1 MSEPSSYPHFRD
13 FYDDK
18 SRSDVVLCFGDE
30 RIFAHKLILAGASE
44 LFHTAF
50 KSSFPIANQGE
61 YEITGYSPELVHAM
75 INHIYGFSFDRDYLS
90 TSPNAE
96 QMLDFRLS
104 VLLIAN
110 EYQVKSLTAAVS
122 SSIVSH
128 LESQSSSGFYHDW
141 SKNKKTGFLRTIQK
155 VTELFVNSKLAD
167 TSCLDGIVKALSKHS
182 FWFYEENI
190 QLSKMMEAVEPMFAC
205 WIRFTLRAE
214 RDMYKE
220 CRCGS
225 SPRHEGCSQK
235 ASPKLP
241 PAFNFPQQTQKM
253 ATDQGETNKFAIHAA
268 CRDGQINLAESLLN
282 ANPKLAKLRDDDD
295 RLPIHWAA
303 SYSRLPIVEI
313 LSDRKDFDPDVQDG
327 AGWTPLMIASSLKD
341 SSASETL
348 TTLLL
353 SKSADP
359 TLTTNT
365 GATALHFAAS
375 KTNLDTAKK
384 LIEHKA
390 SARVKDKR
398 GQLPLHRAA
407 AVGNVP
413 MVKLLLANRSPVNA
427 TDGDGCTALHH
438 AVAEGHGDAAV
449 VLLKAGAETDKKDST
464 GALALD
470 LAPDAKVRDYIVRAA
485 DEEGITL

>member
-1 MSEPSSYPHFRD
+1 MSGAYPHFQD
-13 FYDDK
+13 YYDNE
-18 SRSDVVLCFGDE
+18 SRSDVVLCFANKK
-30 RIFAHKLILAGASE
+30 IHAHKLILAGASE

-50 KSSFPIANQGE
+50 KSNFQVASQAEF
-61 YEITGYSPELVHAM
+61 EIKGYPPEVIHAM
-75 INHIYGFSFDRDYLS
+75 LRHMYGFPYNQQFMAS
-90 TSPNAE
+90 SPSAE
-96 QMLDFRLS
+96 QLPDFWVG

-110 EYQVKSLTAAVS
+110 EYRVQSLTAAATNTILAYLGKGTCPTAESIKSLPQQYKENFARTVLKVS
-122 SSIVSH
+122 E
-128 LESQSSSGFYHDW
+128 LYH
-141 SKNKKTGFLRTIQK
+141 N
-155 VTELFVNSKLAD
+155 NNLAD
-167 TSCLDGIVKALSKHS
+167 TSCLDGMIGVLCQHGV
-182 FWFYEENI
+182 WIYEEHMQI
-190 QLSKMMEAVEPMFAC
+190 GKTLEALEP
-205 WIRFTLRAE
+205 
-214 RDMYKE
+214 
-220 CRCGS
+220 
-225 SPRHEGCSQK
+225 
-235 ASPKLP
+235 
-241 PAFNFPQQTQKM
+241 
-253 ATDQGETNKFAIHAA
+253 FAIHAA

-303 SYSRLPIVEI
+303 SYNRLPIVEI

-353 SKSADP
+353 AKNADP

-384 LIEHKA
+384 LLEHKA

-413 MVKLLLANRSPVNA
+413 MVKLMLANRSPVNA
-427 TDGDGCTALHH
+427 TDADGCTALHH
-438 AVAEGHGDAAV
+438 AIAEGHGDTAV

-485 DEEGITL
+485 EEEGITL